1 MTTHRWIAGA
11 LLIVLAGVA
20 VGCHAGPGT
29 PRRDASEGR
38 SEVARATGTRRALDF
53 PRLYPGEHAALQA
66 TERALA
72 RVPLE
77 YARKGPPG
85 ADGAGVTG
93 ATESRGGAGDAGSA
107 GVTGATESRD
117 GAGGAGGFRPAGMY
131 FEPHGQT
138 LWVWSQAHPGQR
150 GFALRDGRWQPAGTR
165 TGPLDTRRCVALT
178 REPLT
183 LCVGLLQPGGVRA
196 FGAASPATGA
206 APGSTPGS
214 TSGAAPGSAPGAGF
228 ASGLPARGG
237 FPDLA
242 VSEVHGRVYVIDAY
256 GDELWILDTR
266 GAVQGRVPLVPGAHA
281 VGMLGD
287 DALFVLAANQP
298 RLSIL
303 ALDQHGLPA
312 PAPAAAIG
320 MTSPTA
326 PAPAPAAAIGMTPPT
341 VPAPTSPT
349 APAMTSPP
357 APAPTSAPAPAAAI
371 GIDTPAPI
379 RAARHDAQRGLLW
392 TAGHRQARVRRHRG
406 YIENLESFVY
416 AYRQADLLRGRFVPV
431 HAVDLAAAHLTDP
444 VAVVPAGTQVLAAL
458 AGSHRLVGIDIG
470 PPAPAPAGAPGGVR
484 AQPSAFVTSDVLAV
498 GDQVLTVGL
507 LDDRV
512 YVHRGD
518 DLGLVETLPLADRAH
533 GPLTDYALGE
543 VLFHSKSLWADTPR
557 NQFTCASCH
566 WDGLSDRRMHPGYAE
581 RRWEMIRPAAGA
593 GMLSPIFTPGQASDL
608 TVAVHGFV
616 RALDER
622 YWTDPGAGAWLD
634 AIDVEIAPGQRTRL
648 SAYEVRRALV
658 TYLAR
663 RPVEPGFLRAPGQP
677 FSEAALRGA
686 ALFWRDCAGCH
697 QPSPHL
703 ATGPVLARE
712 AALDYLVER
721 PLAFG
726 AARHEKAGVLPYF
739 TPRGNRV
746 SPLTQLGRGGPFFS
760 NGSARTLADVLRR
773 THPSPSLVPGHPGV
787 HAPGNALA
795 PFYDRAE
802 TQELIDFLLSI

>member
-1 MTTHRWIAGA
+1 MRSTVHVRAVAGYRARPARTKVSRAGARAPGQGSGARDIEYRRGPLAALLMTMHRWVAGA
-11 LLIVLAGVA
+11 LLIVVAGVA
-20 VGCHAGPGT
+20 IGCHAGAGT
-29 PRRDASEGR
+29 PRRDAIEGR
-38 SEVARATGTRRALDF
+38 SEVARTPGTRRRALDF

-72 RVPLE
+72 RVPHE
-77 YARKGPPG
+77 YARKDGPGPPG
-85 ADGAGVTG
+85 VAGASGAEGV
-93 ATESRGGAGDAGSA
+93 
-107 GVTGATESRD
+107 V
-117 GAGGAGGFRPAGMY
+117 GFRPAGMY

-165 TGPLDTRRCVALT
+165 TGPLDTRRCVAFT

-183 LCVGLLQPGGVRA
+183 LCVGLLQPGGVHA
-196 FGAASPATGA
+196 FGAAGVAAGATA
-206 APGSTPGS
+206 GS
-214 TSGAAPGSAPGAGF
+214 TSGF

-237 FPDLA
+237 FRDLA

-281 VGMLGD
+281 IGMLGD

-298 RLSIL
+298 RLSVL
-303 ALDQHGLPA
+303 PLDQHGLPGTA
-312 PAPAAAIG
+312 PGTAIGAAPGAAIG
-320 MTSPTA
+320 
-326 PAPAPAAAIGMTPPT
+326 
-341 VPAPTSPT
+341 
-349 APAMTSPP
+349 
-357 APAPTSAPAPAAAI
+357 AAI

-406 YIENLESFVY
+406 YVENLESFVY
-416 AYRQADLLRGRFVPV
+416 AYRQADLVRGRFVPV

-444 VAVVPAGTQVLAAL
+444 VAVVPAATQVLAAL
-458 AGSHRLVGIDIG
+458 AGSHRLVGIEIG
-470 PPAPAPAGAPGGVR
+470 QPGLAPGPGRRDARGDVRGGVR

-498 GDQVLTVGL
+498 GDQVLAVGL

-518 DLGLVETLPLADRAH
+518 DLGLVETLPLTDPEPAGQAH
-533 GPLTDYALGE
+533 AGPSTDYALGE
-543 VLFHSKSLWADTPR
+543 VLFHSKSLWADTAR

-581 RRWEMIRPAAGA
+581 TRWEMSRPAAGV
-593 GMLSPIFTPGQASDL
+593 GMLAPIFTPGQSSSII
-608 TVAVHGFV
+608 TAVHGFV
-616 RALDER
+616 RVLDER
-622 YWTDPGAGAWLD
+622 YWTDPGSGAWLD

-648 SAYEVRRALV
+648 SAYEVRRALLA
-658 TYLAR
+658 YLAR

-677 FSEAALRGA
+677 FSDTALRGA
-686 ALFWRDCAGCH
+686 KLFWRDCARCH

-712 AALDYLVER
+712 DALDYLIER

-726 AARHEKAGVLPYF
+726 AARHEKTGVLPYF
-739 TPRGNRV
+739 TARGNRI

-773 THPSPSLVPGHPGV
+773 THPSPALVPGHPGV

-802 TQELIDFLLSI
+802 TQALIDFLLSI

>member
-1 MTTHRWIAGA
+1 MTMHRWVAGA
-11 LLIVLAGVA
+11 LLIVLAI
-20 VGCHAGPGT
+20 GCHAGPGA
-29 PRRDASEGR
+29 PRRDAIEV
-38 SEVARATGTRRALDF
+38 EVARRPGTRGRAVDF

-72 RVPLE
+72 SVPHE
-77 YARKGPPG
+77 YARKDGQG
-85 ADGAGVTG
+85 AAGA
-93 ATESRGGAGDAGSA
+93 ASA
-107 GVTGATESRD
+107 A
-117 GAGGAGGFRPAGMY
+117 GFRPAGMY

-183 LCVGLLQPGGVRA
+183 LCVGSLQPGGVRA
-196 FGAASPATGA
+196 FGAARVAAGPAA
-206 APGSTPGS
+206 
-214 TSGAAPGSAPGAGF
+214 GSALGFAAGF
-228 ASGLPARGG
+228 VSGFVSGLPARGG
-237 FPDLA
+237 FRDLA

-281 VGMLGD
+281 IGTLGD

-298 RLSIL
+298 RLSVL
-303 ALDQHGLPA
+303 PLDQHGMPGA
-312 PAPAAAIG
+312 VPGAAIG
-320 MTSPTA
+320 
-326 PAPAPAAAIGMTPPT
+326 AAIGA
-341 VPAPTSPT
+341 VPGAAPGAT
-349 APAMTSPP
+349 
-357 APAPTSAPAPAAAI
+357 I

-392 TAGHRQARVRRHRG
+392 TAGHRQARVRRNRG
-406 YIENLESFVY
+406 YVEDLESFVY
-416 AYRQADLLRGRFVPV
+416 AYRQADLVRGRFVPV

-444 VAVVPAGTQVLAAL
+444 VAVVPAATQVLAAL
-458 AGSHRLVGIDIG
+458 AGSHRLVGIEIG
-470 PPAPAPAGAPGGVR
+470 QPGLAPGPARPDARGGVR

-498 GDQVLTVGL
+498 GVLVLAVGL

-512 YVHRGD
+512 YVHRGG
-518 DLGLVETLPLADRAH
+518 DLGLVETLPLGDPSLT
-533 GPLTDYALGE
+533 GPSLAGQGAGPSTDYALGE
-543 VLFHSKSLWADTPR
+543 VLFHSKSLWADTAR

-581 RRWEMIRPAAGA
+581 TRWEMSRPAAGV
-593 GMLSPIFTPGQASDL
+593 GMLSPIFTPGQSSNIL
-608 TVAVHGFV
+608 TAVHGFV
-616 RALDER
+616 RVLDER
-622 YWTDPGAGAWLD
+622 YWTDPGSGAWLD

-648 SAYEVRRALV
+648 SAYEVRRALLA
-658 TYLAR
+658 YLAR

-677 FSEAALRGA
+677 FSDAALRGA
-686 ALFWRDCAGCH
+686 GLFWRDCARCH

-703 ATGPVLARE
+703 ATGTVLARE
-712 AALDYLVER
+712 DALEYLIER

-726 AARHEKAGVLPYF
+726 AARHEKTGVLPYF

-760 NGSARTLADVLRR
+760 NGSARTLADVLLR
-773 THPSPSLVPGHPGV
+773 THPSPTLVPGHPGI

-802 TQELIDFLLSI
+802 TQDLIDFLLSI

>member
-1 MTTHRWIAGA
+1 MTMHRWVASA
-11 LLIVLAGVA
+11 FLVALAGVA
-20 VGCHAGPGT
+20 SGCHAGAGA
-29 PRRDASEGR
+29 PRRDAIEDR
-38 SEVARATGTRRALDF
+38 SEIARTPGTRRRALDF
-53 PRLYPGEHAALQA
+53 PRLFPGEHAALQA
-66 TERALA
+66 AERALT
-72 RVPLE
+72 RVPHE
-77 YARKGPPG
+77 YARKDGPGTSGMSGMP
-85 ADGAGVTG
+85 
-93 ATESRGGAGDAGSA
+93 
-107 GVTGATESRD
+107 
-117 GAGGAGGFRPAGMY
+117 GFRPAGMY
-131 FEPHGQT
+131 FEPHEQT

-150 GFALRDGRWQPAGTR
+150 GFALRDGRWQAAGTR

-178 REPLT
+178 RAPLT

-196 FGAASPATGA
+196 FEATSPA
-206 APGSTPGS
+206 
-214 TSGAAPGSAPGAGF
+214 SGLASGF

-237 FPDLA
+237 FRDLA
-242 VSEVHGRVYVIDAY
+242 VSEVHGRVYVIDGY

-281 VGMLGD
+281 IGMLGE

-303 ALDQHGLPA
+303 ALDQHGMP
-312 PAPAAAIG
+312 G
-320 MTSPTA
+320 T
-326 PAPAPAAAIGMTPPT
+326 TPG
-341 VPAPTSPT
+341 
-349 APAMTSPP
+349 
-357 APAPTSAPAPAAAI
+357 AAI

-392 TAGHRQARVRRHRG
+392 TAGHRQARVRRSRG
-406 YIENLESFVY
+406 YVENLESFVY
-416 AYRQADLLRGRFVPV
+416 AYRQADLARGRFVPV

-444 VAVVPAGTQVLAAL
+444 VAVVPARTQVLAAL
-458 AGSHRLVGIDIG
+458 AGSHRLVGIEIG
-470 PPAPAPAGAPGGVR
+470 QPGLAPGPAPREARGGTRVDARGGVR

-498 GDQVLTVGL
+498 GEQVLAVGL

-518 DLGLVETLPLADRAH
+518 DLGLVETLPLTDPAPAGLAH
-533 GPLTDYALGE
+533 AGPANDYALGE

-581 RRWEMIRPAAGA
+581 SRWEMSRPAAGV
-593 GMLSPIFTPGQASDL
+593 GMLSPIFTPGQSSDII
-608 TVAVHGFV
+608 TAVHGFV
-616 RALDER
+616 RVLDER
-622 YWTDPGAGAWLD
+622 YWSDPGSGAWLD
-634 AIDVEIAPGQRTRL
+634 AIDVEIAPGQRARL
-648 SAYEVRRALV
+648 SAYEVRGALLA
-658 TYLAR
+658 YLAR

-677 FSEAALRGA
+677 FSAAALRGA
-686 ALFWRDCAGCH
+686 DLFWRDCARCH

-703 ATGPVLARE
+703 ATGAVLSRE
-712 AALDYLVER
+712 DALDYLIER

-739 TPRGNRV
+739 TARGNRI

-773 THPSPSLVPGHPGV
+773 TRPSPSLVRGHPGV

-802 TQELIDFLLSI
+802 TQDLIDFLLSI